1 MKPWILTN
9 AAYAGGDSPFTYRI
23 LSGARVIAGGAVP
36 RARPGAPGFVL
47 FLGLAAGD
55 NNIIAAAEVG
65 ACGAEGAC
73 GEAEGGDTVGASPTT
88 TASAEDDDDEQLE
101 AEITCRW
108 HDGLWVHLSRRA
120 PRLRTVAMLF
130 FRPSPEHRSA
140 RVAAG
145 ASTRHALAVEVY
157 WHGPLPAAGASS

>member
-1 MKPWILTN
+1 MTMKPWILTN

-55 NNIIAAAEVG
+55 NIIAAAEVG

-73 GEAEGGDTVGASPTT
+73 GACGASSPTTT
-88 TASAEDDDDEQLE
+88 TASAEDDDEQQLE

-145 ASTRHALAVEVY
+145 ASSSTRHALAVEVY

>member
-55 NNIIAAAEVG
+55 DNILAAAEVG
-65 ACGAEGAC
+65 ACGAEGAS
-73 GEAEGGDTVGASPTT
+73 SPTT
-88 TASAEDDDDEQLE
+88 TASAEDDDEQQLE